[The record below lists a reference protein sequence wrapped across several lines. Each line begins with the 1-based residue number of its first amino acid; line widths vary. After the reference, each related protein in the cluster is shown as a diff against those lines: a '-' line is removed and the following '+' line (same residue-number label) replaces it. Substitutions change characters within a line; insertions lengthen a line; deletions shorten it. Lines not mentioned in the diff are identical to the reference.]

1 MAVAADVKK
10 SADGLNAWKSQ
21 FRGKLD
27 TLFRSLGN
35 NPKGF
40 SMALEAFTA
49 KVETDLQTIIQP
61 LLAASQ
67 QLSVL
72 QTGSANTTAV
82 ANDEIQGLVKFAD
95 YLDEQ
100 GAYALADKVTEVA
113 RLFKDTQNVTS
124 NDPVQP
130 AIEAS
135 LSTRYCPDHCGA
147 PIIRISDRIF
157 QCSLDGKIY
166 DFDSG
171 YVNYKGQRV
180 PGGSISEQTP
190 SQSDCGGIPMRV
202 YDPSQNSLSKNY

>member
-1 MAVAADVKK
+1 MAVADDVKK
-10 SADGLNAWKSQ
+10 AADGLNAWKSQ

-49 KVETDLQTIIQP
+49 KVETDIQTIIQP
-61 LLAASQ
+61 LLVAVQ

-72 QTGSANTTAV
+72 KTGSANTT

-113 RLFKDTQNVTS
+113 RLFKETKNVTDG
-124 NDPVQP
+124 NPVQP

-190 SQSDCGGIPMRV
+190 SQSDCGGIPMRE
-202 YDPSQNSLSKNY
+202 YDSSQSSLSKNY

>member
-1 MAVAADVKK
+1 MTTVEEMQKAVN
-10 SADGLNAWKSQ
+10 GLNDWKSK
-21 FRGKLD
+21 FREKLN

-49 KVETDLQTIIQP
+49 EVENNLQTVIQP
-61 LLAASQ
+61 LNTSIKA
-67 QLSVL
+67 L
-72 QTGSANTTAV
+72 QTVQKVDDKEAS
-82 ANDEIQGLVKFAD
+82 ESIIGLIKFAD
-95 YLDEQ
+95 YLDDQ

-124 NDPVQP
+124 NNPVQP
-130 AIEAS
+130 AVEAS

-190 SQSDCGGIPMRV
+190 SQSDCGGIPMRE
-202 YDPSQNSLSKNY
+202 YDPSQSSLSKNY